1 MRKHP
6 FEPGK
11 LVAGLVMLGVGLA
24 YTLDAAGKWD
34 VRPLVLLPL
43 AGFGLC
49 LAGVASAMTHGM
61 RRRGRRTAEG
71 EAP

>member
-11 LVAGLVMLGVGLA
+11 LVAGLVMLGVTLA
-24 YTLDAAGKWD
+24 YAMDAAGKWD

-49 LAGVASAMTHGM
+49 LAGVVSALTYGV

-71 EAP
+71 ETP